1 MKVSVIVPIYK
12 VEAYIEHCAR
22 SLFEQTLQNVEFIF
36 VDDATPDD
44 SIAILEETIKQY
56 PQRRSQVKIIH
67 HSENKGLPT
76 ARNSGLQVAT
86 GEYIFHCD
94 SDDYVDSSAFEK
106 LYEAAVT
113 NKADYVWCDW
123 YLAFPQSKRY
133 MQQLSCQ
140 TSEETLRGV
149 LAGGMKYN
157 VWNKLVKRSL
167 YIDNDISFPD
177 GYGMGEDMTM
187 IRLLACAKHVTYVPS
202 ALYYYVKREGE
213 AFTNTWTDKHID
225 SVRHN
230 TQITIDFLKQRFS
243 SSLDREIAWFK
254 LNVKLPFVISN
265 NKQLYKLW
273 TESYPEANKHIW
285 TNKQLSWRIRL
296 LQLFAS
302 RRWFYLVRL
311 HYALIYKLI
320 YGIIFK

>member
-12 VEAYIEHCAR
+12 VEAYIGRCAR
-22 SLFEQTLQNVEFIF
+22 SLFGQTLQDVEFIF
-36 VDDATPDD
+36 VDDATPDG

-56 PQRRSQVKIIH
+56 PQRRSQIKIIR

-76 ARNSGLQVAT
+76 ARNSGLRVAA

-94 SDDYVDSSAFEK
+94 SDDYVDSSALEK
-106 LYEAAVT
+106 LYEAAVASE
-113 NKADYVWCDW
+113 ADYVWCDW

-133 MQQLSCQ
+133 MQQPFYQ
-140 TSEETLRGV
+140 TSEEALRGV

-167 YIDNDISFPD
+167 YIDNGISFPD

-187 IRLLACAKHVTYVPS
+187 ICLLACAKQVAYVPS

-213 AFTNTWTDKHID
+213 AFTNIWNDKHIT
-225 SVRHN
+225 SLRHN
-230 TQITIDFLKQRFS
+230 TQITIYFLKQRFS
-243 SSLDREIAWFK
+243 SSLDREMAWFK
-254 LNVKLPFVISN
+254 LNVKLPFLISD

-285 TNKQLSWRIRL
+285 TNKQLSRRIRL

-302 RRWFYLVRL
+302 RQWFYLVHL
-311 HYALIYKLI
+311 HYMLIYKLI